1 MKQTSKVA
9 VIGLGNIGTIVAAN
23 LVKGNR
29 SVIIADRKTE
39 KAKTLA
45 QKLGNLAQPSEIRDA
60 IKKAD
65 IIVLA
70 VWYDAIKELFN
81 TYADELQGKIIIDP
95 SNPIAPDDKGGF
107 RKIIGE
113 NQSAGEILSSLLP
126 KDAKLVKALGTL
138 AAASLSGAA
147 FQEPAK
153 VLFYASD
160 ATNVHPEIEELI
172 RDNGFEPVYVGGID
186 QSVRIEVF
194 GDLHEYGALG
204 KTVTLSETKEK
215 NINSVSVPA

>member
-204 KTVTLSETKEK
+204 KTVTLSEAKEK